1 MKKTLSSL
9 IFIFVIMF
17 TMIFPIASF
26 AQSGL
31 VPCGVESYGENET
44 VNGEDVSYQLK
55 DPCGYND
62 IFDLINNVTNFLI
75 FVLAL
80 PIAAIMFTYSGF
92 LFAFSGVQPEA
103 RSKAKKIFGNVV
115 FGFILSVA
123 AWLIVHTLLSI
134 LGYNG
139 SWIGL

>member
-1 MKKTLSSL
+1 MKKILSNILFTLAIVVS
-9 IFIFVIMF
+9 
-17 TMIFPIASF
+17 IAVPSMSF

-31 VPCGVESYGENET
+31 VPCGVESYGENEILD
-44 VNGEDVSYQLK
+44 GEDVSYQLK
-55 DPCGYND
+55 KPCGYND

-75 FVLAL
+75 FIIAL
-80 PIAAIMFTYSGF
+80 PVAAIMFTYAGF

-115 FGFILSVA
+115 FGFILAVA